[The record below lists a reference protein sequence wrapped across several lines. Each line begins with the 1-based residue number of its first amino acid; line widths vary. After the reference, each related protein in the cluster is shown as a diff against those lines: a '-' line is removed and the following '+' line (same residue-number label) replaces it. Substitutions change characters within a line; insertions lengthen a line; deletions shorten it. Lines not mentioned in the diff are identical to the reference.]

1 LDLIMISPQSGAFA
15 SVPGPGV
22 DEWPLSSQMELGALP
37 TAVPCARLH
46 ARHVLWE
53 WRMERVAETAEL
65 LVSELVTNSVQASE
79 RLRTI
84 ELPVV
89 RLWLGCDR
97 ARVLIRAWDGSDEMP
112 VRRSPDP
119 GEISGRGLMLVEML
133 AAEWGC
139 ETDVSGKTTWALL
152 KG

>member
-1 LDLIMISPQSGAFA
+1 MIMNSPQTGAFA

-22 DEWPLSSQMELGALP
+22 GEWPLSSQLELGALP

-53 WRMERVAETAEL
+53 WRMERIGETTEL
-65 LVSELVTNSVQASE
+65 LVSELVTNSVKASE
-79 RLRTI
+79 RLGTV

-97 ARVLIRAWDGSDEMP
+97 VSVLIRVWDSSDEMP
-112 VRRSPDP
+112 VRRSPDLADD
-119 GEISGRGLMLVEML
+119 SGRGLMLVEML

-139 ETDVSGKTTWALL
+139 EKDVSGKTTWALV